1 MSRDVVRHFTRADLE
16 RREADVVSA
25 LEKRFGSLERA
36 LDEER
41 TGSSPSTTLSDS
53 CSVGDDRGP
62 GTIGT

>member
-1 MSRDVVRHFTRADLE
+1 MSRGVIRHFTRVDLE

-41 TGSSPSTTLSDS
+41 TGSYPSEDLRLFTEYH
-53 CSVGDDRGP
+53 SVRFLLGR
-62 GTIGT
+62 

>member
-36 LDEER
+36 LDEEI
-41 TGSSPSTTLSDS
+41 TGSYPSEDLRLFTEYHAVQFLL
-53 CSVGDDRGP
+53 GR
-62 GTIGT
+62 

>member
-1 MSRDVVRHFTRADLE
+1 MDRDVVRHFTRADLE

-25 LEKRFGSLERA
+25 LEERFGSLERA

-41 TGSSPSTTLSDS
+41 TGSSLSTTPSAS
-53 CSVGDDRGP
+53 CSVGDGGGP